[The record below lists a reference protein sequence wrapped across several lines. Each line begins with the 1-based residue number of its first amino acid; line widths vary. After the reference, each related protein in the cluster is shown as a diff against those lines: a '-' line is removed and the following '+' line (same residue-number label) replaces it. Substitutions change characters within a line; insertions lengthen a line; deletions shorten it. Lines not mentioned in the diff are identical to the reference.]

1 MPDQKV
7 DLTEIISNPSFKF
20 SVMTNEDASERETR
34 LRIAEADAAHQRQKE
49 LLLYRLTAGVIAV
62 VVLIC
67 AWIVLRRGLSTE
79 EGKLA
84 LALLTSIVTGLV
96 GYVTGQASKSGK
108 A

>member
-1 MPDQKV
+1 MNEPGFNLNE
-7 DLTEIISNPSFKF
+7 LTNSQNVKISIT
-20 SVMTNEDASERETR
+20 TNEDSAERETR
-34 LRIAEADAAHQRQKE
+34 LRIAEADALHQRQKE

-96 GYVTGQASKSGK
+96 GYVTGKASKN
-108 A
+108 